1 MQYLDIWGGVGQ
13 EIEITYRKNGM
24 LPISI
29 LLACFLLSYLIIFS
43 VDQGQLELELSRING
58 EHTRTTLPI

>member
-1 MQYLDIWGGVGQ
+1 
-13 EIEITYRKNGM
+13 M
-24 LPISI
+24 LPVSM

-43 VDQGQLELELSRING
+43 VDQGQLELELGRING